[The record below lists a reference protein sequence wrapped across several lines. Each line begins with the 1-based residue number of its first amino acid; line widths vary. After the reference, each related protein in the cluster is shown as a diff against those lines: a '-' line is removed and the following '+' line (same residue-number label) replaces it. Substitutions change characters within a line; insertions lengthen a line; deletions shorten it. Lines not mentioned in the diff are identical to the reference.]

1 MIKLI
6 IRNWLSNKSRFILL
20 LIGTILIGAGLISLI
35 ALSETNKGT
44 IVNALEEKWKASYDI
59 VVQPKNGS
67 KATEQNEMMDP
78 NFLSGLSGGISQDEL
93 NTVKNIEGVAVAAPI
108 SMIGYTSI
116 SPIMEKWPLT
126 EKGIYR
132 LEQQFI
138 QNDGIRNYAREG
150 ISYHSI
156 GINTGLDSFESAE
169 KYDLLTENQENL
181 ELHSDFTILLAAID
195 PQAEAAIVGLDQA
208 LLENSRY
215 FKDSD
220 PVDSHIHRSIGCK
233 GYTCQYY

>member
-59 VVQPKNGS
+59 VDQPKNGS

-116 SPIMEKWPLT
+116 SPIMEKMASHRKRHLS
-126 EKGIYR
+126 
-132 LEQQFI
+132 
-138 QNDGIRNYAREG
+138 IRTTVYP
-150 ISYHSI
+150 
-156 GINTGLDSFESAE
+156 
-169 KYDLLTENQENL
+169 K
-181 ELHSDFTILLAAID
+181 
-195 PQAEAAIVGLDQA
+195 
-208 LLENSRY
+208 
-215 FKDSD
+215 
-220 PVDSHIHRSIGCK
+220 
-233 GYTCQYY
+233 